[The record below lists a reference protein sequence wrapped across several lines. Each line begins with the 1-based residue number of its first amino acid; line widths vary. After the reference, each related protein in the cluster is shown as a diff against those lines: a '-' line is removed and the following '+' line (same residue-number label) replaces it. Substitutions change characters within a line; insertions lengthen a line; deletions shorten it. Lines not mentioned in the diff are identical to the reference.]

1 MSREF
6 LDYVEDILG
15 AMSKARLFTEGMDF
29 DTFKQDDRTVFAVI
43 RALEIIGEA
52 TKKIPADV
60 RDRFPEA
67 PWKDIAGMRDK
78 LIHEYFGA
86 DLKTIWDTVQKDI
99 PAIQPFFEKILRDFS
114 PQR

>member
-6 LDYVEDILG
+6 LDYVEDIL
-15 AMSKARLFTEGMDF
+15 AAISKARSFTEGLDY

-52 TKKIPADV
+52 AKKIPVDI
-60 RDRFPEA
+60 RDRFPEV

-86 DLKTIWDTVQKDI
+86 DLKTIWDTVQKDL
-99 PAIQPFFEKILRDFS
+99 PALEPFFEKILKHFS
-114 PQR
+114 PPR